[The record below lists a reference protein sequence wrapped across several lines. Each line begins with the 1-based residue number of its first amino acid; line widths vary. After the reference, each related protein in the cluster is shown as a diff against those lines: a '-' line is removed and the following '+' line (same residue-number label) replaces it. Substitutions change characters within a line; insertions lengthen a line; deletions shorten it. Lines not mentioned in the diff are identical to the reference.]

1 MILYGRFKVT
11 LTFTFCDCEIGMAG
25 TQFGPVHFFTAVTG
39 GLPNEEITFAEIA
52 KQAGYATGL
61 IGRNK

>member
-1 MILYGRFKVT
+1 
-11 LTFTFCDCEIGMAG
+11 MAG
-25 TQFGPVHFFTAVTG
+25 TRFRPVHFYTAITG